1 MNGIDRYYG
10 SMLSLLAGSLLIGCA
25 TVGGDTV
32 DIAER
37 GEAETVPAGDAEF
50 YQPIPAGTRMEVRLQ
65 QALGTDANEP
75 GDEWT
80 AVLVSDV
87 TEGDDVLLERG
98 AVVRGE
104 VTQAGPVEVD
114 GETRQMLAV
123 EPQRLEVDG
132 ESYVLDAEVVR
143 AVAEESKDLTTGEN
157 AAILGAGALA
167 GTILGDIL
175 LDDALL
181 GAVLGAAGGTA
192 IAIARSDTHIELA
205 EGTVMTLETRTTV
218 RPDAAGFTSSRAPVT
233 PSRRT

>member
-1 MNGIDRYYG
+1 MNGFERYSG
-10 SMLSLLAGSLLIGCA
+10 SMLSLLAGGLLIGCA

-37 GEAETVPAGDAEF
+37 GDAEAAPRGDAEF
-50 YQPIPAGTRMEVRLQ
+50 YQAIPAGTRIEVRLE
-65 QALGTDANEP
+65 QALGTAASEP

-80 AVLVSDV
+80 AVVVSDV
-87 TEGDDVLLERG
+87 TDGNDVLLERG

-104 VTQAGPVEVD
+104 VTQAGPVEVE

-132 ESYVLDAEVVR
+132 ESYALDAEVVR
-143 AVAEESKDLTTGEN
+143 AMAEERRDLTTGEN
-157 AAILGAGALA
+157 AAILGAGTLA

-192 IAIARSDTHIELA
+192 IAIARSDTEIELP
-205 EGTVMTLETRTTV
+205 EGTVMTLETRSTV
-218 RPDAAGFTSSRAPVT
+218 RPDAVGLTSNRVPVT
-233 PSRRT
+233 PSRQT